1 MLNREIDY
9 QEIHSIFVSGDYDT
23 DDTAIVQEEIDE
35 DDDEND
41 GMDDG
46 ELADSFLVDF
56 IISTFPQILYL
67 NPLRAKTG

>member
-1 MLNREIDY
+1 MRGITRKY
-9 QEIHSIFVSGDYDT
+9 KVSVSGDYDT

-46 ELADSFLVDF
+46 ELPAC
-56 IISTFPQILYL
+56 
-67 NPLRAKTG
+67 

>member
-1 MLNREIDY
+1 MLNREMDY
-9 QEIHSIFVSGDYDT
+9 QEIPSISVSGDYDT

-46 ELADSFLVDF
+46 E
-56 IISTFPQILYL
+56 
-67 NPLRAKTG
+67 